1 MSGPKSWYETAFAED
16 YPIYQAAEEG
26 WTPVQALS
34 VETFLN
40 LTARARTLHAFTG
53 SCRMCR
59 WYS

>member
-34 VETFLN
+34 VETFFN
-40 LTARARTLHAFTG
+40 LTSRARILDMA
-53 SCRMCR
+53 
-59 WYS
+59 